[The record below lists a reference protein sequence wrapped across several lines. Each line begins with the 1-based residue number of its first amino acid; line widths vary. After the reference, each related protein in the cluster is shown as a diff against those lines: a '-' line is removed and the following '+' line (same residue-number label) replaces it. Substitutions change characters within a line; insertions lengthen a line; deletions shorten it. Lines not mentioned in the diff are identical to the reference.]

1 MKLDGWTAVLIQD
14 VLITGSLFL
23 GHAAVVPTP
32 VNTSVTRE

>member
-1 MKLDGWTAVLIQD
+1 MMINDETRWLAVLIQD

-32 VNTSVTRE
+32 VNY